1 MTLHRR
7 WADVD
12 DVAWTLSRHCIN
24 VMCPLGNF
32 PKYSWGTATLY
43 LTRPDTR
50 QESIT
55 EIAIVHQ
62 MKNLITDLTLGSLH
76 RAGLAL
82 KIFGPVS
89 SRQAHDVTQWGTYTP
104 EERYRQFLTSKKY
117 VALTLEMV
125 GWMNSM
131 LIAISP
137 KPLCRRIIKF
147 NKRSWW
153 YSYINL
159 DAIFFYFYMKF
170 LSLWPW
176 PEGHTLY
183 LPTCQI

>member
-1 MTLHRR
+1 MTKFTMWKKWQKIIWIIQYIYPNHMHISIPWRKRMQSFKTIGIKLVN
-7 WADVD
+7 VD
-12 DVAWTLSRHCIN
+12 GKTTDGRTETCT
-24 VMCPLGNF
+24 
-32 PKYSWGTATLY
+32 PKSPMLKQ
-43 LTRPDTR
+43 TR
-50 QESIT
+50 QS
-55 EIAIVHQ
+55 A
-62 MKNLITDLTLGSLH
+62 
-76 RAGLAL
+76 
-82 KIFGPVS
+82 
-89 SRQAHDVTQWGTYTP
+89 QWGTYTP
-104 EERYRQFLTSKKY
+104 EERYRQFLTSTKY

-147 NKRSWW
+147 KRSWW

>member
-1 MTLHRR
+1 MFLRR
-7 WADVD
+7 NEKKYYQDIPIIYSYRTGTVD
-12 DVAWTLSRHCIN
+12 EKGGVYTN
-24 VMCPLGNF
+24 VLLRQCVRWRS
-32 PKYSWGTATLY
+32 KYAK
-43 LTRPDTR
+43 DQVTR
-50 QESIT
+50 QS
-55 EIAIVHQ
+55 A
-62 MKNLITDLTLGSLH
+62 
-76 RAGLAL
+76 
-82 KIFGPVS
+82 
-89 SRQAHDVTQWGTYTP
+89 QWGTYTP
-104 EERYRQFLTSKKY
+104 EERYRQFLTSTKY

>member
-1 MTLHRR
+1 MSQSAEKVLQSDQDLYSLDYIYNTI
-7 WADVD
+7 
-12 DVAWTLSRHCIN
+12 LSREKWMPQLALHTSTHWS
-24 VMCPLGNF
+24 VPLLIV
-32 PKYSWGTATLY
+32 YS
-43 LTRPDTR
+43 TR
-50 QESIT
+50 QS
-55 EIAIVHQ
+55 A
-62 MKNLITDLTLGSLH
+62 
-76 RAGLAL
+76 
-82 KIFGPVS
+82 
-89 SRQAHDVTQWGTYTP
+89 QWGTYTP
-104 EERYRQFLTSKKY
+104 KERYRQFLTSTKY

-137 KPLCRRIIKF
+137 KPLSRRIIKF